1 MNTSKTS
8 NETGAPSGQMT
19 PQSGGSYS
27 MPGSHSETQMSGGRG
42 TRDRPS
48 GKNKLLNKV
57 TKVTSW
63 LAMSEPSAQAL
74 KQHKKDSFARAGIPL
89 DDPNREA
96 SIKLHA
102 PIGEIPADAIK
113 PASSLSP
120 EEVAKK
126 KAAERLRRKM
136 EARGGDSRTSRSSS
150 GILTASPSALSPKAS
165 FAWDDLPFDGT
176 SRGGTSGV
184 FRG

>member
-1 MNTSKTS
+1 MNTSKPP
-8 NETGAPSGQMT
+8 NRTGASSGSTT
-19 PQSGGSYS
+19 PQSGGSFS
-27 MPGSHSETQMSGGRG
+27 VPVGHSGAQMPGGRG
-42 TRDRPS
+42 TGDRPS

-63 LAMSEPSAQAL
+63 LATSEPSAQAL
-74 KQHKKDSFARAGIPL
+74 KQHKKDSFAKAGIPL
-89 DDPNREA
+89 DDPNGEA

-102 PIGEIPADAIK
+102 PIGEIPADAIR

-126 KAAERLRRKM
+126 KAAERQRRKM
-136 EARGGDSRTSRSSS
+136 ETRGGDSRTSQSSS
-150 GILTASPSALSPKAS
+150 GMSTASPSALNPKPS

-176 SRGGTSGV
+176 NRGGTSGV